1 MVTAGAGG
9 VAVILVSPR
18 VSENVGAAARVMKNF
33 GLGDLRVVAPR
44 DWDEERARRM
54 ARDGADVLASRRVVE
69 TLPEALADLTLVAAT
84 TARLGDDRAPV
95 ACDPDEGARR
105 LLAAPGPAGIVFG
118 PEERGLTNRELDL
131 CQLAV
136 TIPANPAFSSLN
148 LAQAVA
154 VTCYELSR
162 QAAGADLQRAA
173 PPADAPPPAPGA
185 DVERL
190 MQDARDFLLTAGFL
204 NPQNPDAV
212 LLHLRRMLAR
222 AAPSTRDVAVLRG
235 IMRQVR
241 WYAGGGTKSD
251 D

>member
-1 MVTAGAGG
+1 MVTAGPHG

-33 GLGDLRVVAPR
+33 GLTDLRVVAPR
-44 DWDEERARRM
+44 DWDEDRARRM
-54 ARDGADVLASRRVVE
+54 ARDGADVLAARRVVE

-95 ACDPDEGARR
+95 ACDPAEGARR
-105 LLAAPGPAGIVFG
+105 LLAAVGPAGLVFG

-154 VTCYELSR
+154 VACYELSR
-162 QAAGADLQRAA
+162 HAPVDGLRRPL
-173 PPADAPPPAPGA
+173 PPADAPPPASGSE
-185 DVERL
+185 VEGL

-212 LLHLRRMLAR
+212 LLHLRRLLAR
-222 AAPSTRDVAVLRG
+222 AAPTTHDVAVLRG
-235 IMRQVR
+235 MMRQVR
-241 WYAGGGTKSD
+241 WYAGEGSKND
-251 D
+251 